1 MAAKQ
6 SRILNP
12 KPCNSYLNSLIFCL
26 IHLAVDSLTVAATM
40 TMTVIVTVTVMV
52 MVTVTLPRR
61 KPEP

>member
-6 SRILNP
+6 TRTLNP

-26 IHLAVDSLTVAATM
+26 IRLAVDSFKVAATM
-40 TMTVIVTVTVMV
+40 TMTVIVTVTVTV
-52 MVTVTLPRR
+52 MVAVTWPRS